1 MISNLFFCKE
11 LKLRCVEHRVCYMYA
26 SYAWLSIPIS
36 NFTALLKL
44 LPKIDLLLKFEKTSW
59 SLNRTCRRINV
70 SIEINQIN
78 LTEPFWE
85 DLARIDRSM
94 FNRLCDILPCKVSV
108 FIFTKADH
116 IYSPLLA
123 IYRRTNFWCLTAWKN
138 ITIKIILTFSF
149 LISQYYLRE
158 MWYFMHNELEPWYQV
173 HILFRDMNLRTLLLL
188 YLFPE

>member
-1 MISNLFFCKE
+1 
-11 LKLRCVEHRVCYMYA
+11 MYA

-44 LPKIDLLLKFEKTSW
+44 LPKIDLLWKFEQTSW

-78 LTEPFWE
+78 HRAFLRRFSEN
-85 DLARIDRSM
+85 RSINRSM